1 MSRDGA
7 DGAPPMRKRVR
18 AARLTLAHASGLRYA
33 QSVRRGPPLSRPVRA
48 SAFGH
53 PRPVNGTSAR
63 PPKQNV
69 ERAEAFVARDTGR
82 GPPPTRIGLCP
93 VGTPRTHRR
102 VASRSARLQELRPG
116 RATESALA
124 KGVRSDIDFDRLAEK
139 ETLGF

>member
-7 DGAPPMRKRVR
+7 DGGPPMRKRVR

-69 ERAEAFVARDTGR
+69 ERAEAFRARDTGR
-82 GPPPTRIGLCP
+82 GT
-93 VGTPRTHRR
+93 
-102 VASRSARLQELRPG
+102 SRPA
-116 RATESALA
+116 
-124 KGVRSDIDFDRLAEK
+124 
-139 ETLGF
+139 